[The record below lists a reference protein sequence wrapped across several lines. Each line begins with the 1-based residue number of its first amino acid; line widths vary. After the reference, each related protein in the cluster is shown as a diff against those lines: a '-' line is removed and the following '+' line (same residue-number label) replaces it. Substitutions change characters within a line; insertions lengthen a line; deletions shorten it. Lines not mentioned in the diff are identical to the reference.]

1 MSDAEDDDV
10 DLASVASEEE
20 DVAPDVDGDKWVLFN
35 NGSESTAWLQVLY
48 GLGFANSLDYN
59 KHDFYFVQYQ
69 RVDGGAPKFVLFGV
83 KRKEDEFAQI
93 DSVAE
98 VDVTS
103 ALLQS
108 LQRSEYFML
117 NLSDEAQICINV
129 LLSAFNMRPN
139 DMNRNTT
146 QLILRLRRK
155 IQTHIKDCFYE
166 KMLSEVAY
174 KMEDGDNYE
183 ESNFETEDKD
193 TIEYYEGYVRVHLSV
208 DRLCKRMQALVIADK
223 KTADEIEKSE
233 LAEAERKLESERA
246 ETTRLTRE
254 LEVKNSENTSLKST
268 NETLSKENE
277 KIARLETTVASL
289 QSEKTEIEKAKNV
302 LESNVSN
309 LEAQNFGLRLQLT
322 SRPADVSGEETGGED
337 AVGGAAGAGETGRTG
352 AEDPAKASAGGG
364 ETGRTEAESHRKATE
379 DASAEN
385 KRVDSEAKEAT
396 AKRKAYAERPAAVSG
411 EETGGEGAKNADVLP
426 KADEPPQEE
435 LPKSAADKAAE
446 KLQDLQ
452 KTIEEAN
459 TTINREN
466 TEKILK
472 NIDACLFNDD
482 LTADMSIKL
491 KEKLSILNNND
502 EQKNVDIDMKTL
514 TQIVQEPSAHK
525 AATFFYYQLT
535 RMQQYKIP
543 ELKGFE
549 DIYKNLKV
557 SRTEDE
563 STENF
568 TIVVP
573 SDDEEGK
580 PALNILKQTSGFIQC
595 YVFEFLLQKDTKK
608 KNNAAVAVN
617 SLLNQRVLNN
627 SANGQQRT
635 AENLKQILGF
645 DFPAMANKNEQ
656 EKEIFK
662 TSTLKLD
669 MNPVPVKPTAK
680 VIQSHSQQQ
689 QKMDESTGS
698 GKSRSKIVLNSC
710 ANYSPS
716 PAYETACAHDVQFT
730 QAPKYLP
737 IGFQNARYYTGYMY

>member
-309 LEAQNFGLRLQLT
+309 LEAQNFGLRLKLT

-396 AKRKAYAERPAAVSG
+396 AKRKADAEAAEQRAEREREVKEGAAEGNNDKAKESQNKFINYLETTISTPITDEVTIGKKKREMVKDIEKYLFQNDETIPDIKPLKSVIDTFNQLSNSDNDKYSDAYIVNLKDINKVSIEKIVSG
-411 EETGGEGAKNADVLP
+411 LYLLLNRLKTYPNFLDSQSKENINQIQFKTKEDIENEENKFVIFTPKTDTEGATEERKRVLWDMVYFCTLYGPKKYSYENFAENIQNKNKEISEYNRLIAGLTKEINNSSGKDTVVEFIDHIFNL
-426 KADEPPQEE
+426 KMKEALQSEE
-435 LPKSAADKAAE
+435 KMTEFIE
-446 KLQDLQ
+446 KL
-452 KTIEEAN
+452 
-459 TTINREN
+459 
-466 TEKILK
+466 KI
-472 NIDACLFNDD
+472 DSSA
-482 LTADMSIKL
+482 LTPDK
-491 KEKLSILNNND
+491 
-502 EQKNVDIDMKTL
+502 
-514 TQIVQEPSAHK
+514 
-525 AATFFYYQLT
+525 
-535 RMQQYKIP
+535 
-543 ELKGFE
+543 
-549 DIYKNLKV
+549 KV
-557 SRTEDE
+557 VS
-563 STENF
+563 
-568 TIVVP
+568 
-573 SDDEEGK
+573 
-580 PALNILKQTSGFIQC
+580 
-595 YVFEFLLQKDTKK
+595 
-608 KNNAAVAVN
+608 
-617 SLLNQRVLNN
+617 
-627 SANGQQRT
+627 
-635 AENLKQILGF
+635 
-645 DFPAMANKNEQ
+645 
-656 EKEIFK
+656 
-662 TSTLKLD
+662 
-669 MNPVPVKPTAK
+669 
-680 VIQSHSQQQ
+680 
-689 QKMDESTGS
+689 
-698 GKSRSKIVLNSC
+698 SRSDAVMNTNTSYNSHAYNTARVC
-710 ANYSPS
+710 PS
-716 PAYETACAHDVQFT
+716 HAVYTPMSAYDTAT
-730 QAPKYLP
+730 QHTIQPVFMPVTTPQMHFSSGL
-737 IGFQNARYYTGYMY
+737 MY